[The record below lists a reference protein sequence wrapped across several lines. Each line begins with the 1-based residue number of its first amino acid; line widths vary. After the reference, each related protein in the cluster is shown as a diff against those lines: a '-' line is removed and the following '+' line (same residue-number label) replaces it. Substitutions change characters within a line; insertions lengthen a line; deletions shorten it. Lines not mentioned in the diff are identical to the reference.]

1 MRRILNRILHDP
13 DDSGSTHVKPVNVS
27 LAIFGE
33 ENMRYE
39 NLTPHEINICNNEGV
54 VVLTLPASGNV
65 ARVASKSVSRD
76 SGLGFSLNVVEY
88 GEVTGLPDAVDG
100 VTLVVSAMV
109 RSALPGRLDLASPG
123 ELVRDAEGKPLGCK
137 GLNVNA

>member
-1 MRRILNRILHDP
+1 MNFL
-13 DDSGSTHVKPVNVS
+13 
-27 LAIFGE
+27 
-33 ENMRYE
+33 
-39 NLTPHEINICNNEGV
+39 NLTPHEINITDNQGV
-54 VVLTLPASGNV
+54 VVLTLPPSGTV